1 MDKQLELRM
10 KMNWKQVFG
19 MGLTAVFL
27 ATGITGI
34 PGSGLAADSQ
44 PASESLNTSGIAGE
58 IVETESGIYYTV
70 KKGDTLWGLS
80 RKFAD
85 SPYLWPDLWSGNDQI
100 ANPHRIYPGQR
111 IQLYRREDVA
121 KVSQPAATSKPT
133 PAAVSE
139 SPQLDQFDYSRID
152 RVGFIRDPAI
162 TPSGRIFK
170 VLGIHKMITAD
181 DTIYI
186 SRENGGDLSPGRRYT
201 IYRTIGEVRHT
212 VTDDYLGI
220 QHYIL
225 GTVEITQLEPEYA
238 VGRVI
243 KAFGRIQQDDLLMP
257 YERQPVKITKTTPP
271 PGIVG
276 EVIMAEEHNQLLGDN
291 VIAFI
296 NRGTNDGVKTGQ
308 IFDIHFQ
315 DEAKIYPQQTKKTLL
330 KPVVFGQLVVLRTEA
345 TTATVYITQT
355 KQVINPGAKFSSP
368 EL

>member
-1 MDKQLELRM
+1 M
-10 KMNWKQVFG
+10 KMKWKQVFG

-27 ATGITGI
+27 ATGITGT
-34 PGSGLAADSQ
+34 PVSGLAADAQ
-44 PASESLNTSGIAGE
+44 PAARSKNTTGIAGE

-70 KKGDTLWGLS
+70 KKGDTLWDLS

-85 SPYLWPDLWSGNDQI
+85 TPYLWPDLWSGNDQI

-111 IQLYRREDVA
+111 IQLYRRDDVA
-121 KVSQPAATSKPT
+121 KASKPAASSQPT
-133 PAAVSE
+133 PAPVSE
-139 SPQLDQFDYSRID
+139 SPQLGQLDFSRID
-152 RVGFIRDPAI
+152 RVGFIRDPAVV
-162 TPSGRIFK
+162 PSGRIFK

-181 DTIYI
+181 DTVYI
-186 SRENGGDLSPGRRYT
+186 SREDGQVLSPGQRFT
-201 IYRTIGEVRHT
+201 IYRTLGEVRHT
-212 VTDDYLGI
+212 VTDEYLGV

-243 KAFGRIQQDDLLMP
+243 KAFGRIQKDDLLMP
-257 YERQPVKITKTTPP
+257 YERQPEKIAKVAPP

-296 NRGTNDGVKTGQ
+296 NRGANDGVKTGQ
-308 IFDIHFQ
+308 IFDIYFQ
-315 DEAKIYPQQTKKTLL
+315 EEADIYPQQAEKTLL
-330 KPVVFGQLVVLRTEA
+330 KPVVFGQIVVLRTEA

-355 KQVINPGAKFSSP
+355 KQVIHPGTKFSSP
-368 EL
+368 ML